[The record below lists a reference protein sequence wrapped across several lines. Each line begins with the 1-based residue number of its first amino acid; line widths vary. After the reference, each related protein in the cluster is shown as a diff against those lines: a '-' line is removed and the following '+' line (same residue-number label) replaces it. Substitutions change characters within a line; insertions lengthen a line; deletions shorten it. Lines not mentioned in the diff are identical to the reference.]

1 MGSLMKFAGTWT
13 IEDMM
18 ASPLRYL
25 PVEVAP
31 GTAALRVT
39 LSYPRDGGA
48 VLDLGCFGPSGF
60 RGWSGG
66 ARSSF
71 VISAVGAT
79 PGYLA
84 GEVVAGLWQVA
95 IGLYRVPAEGVG
107 YEVTAEAIGAA
118 EAAGW
123 LAGALAEDGLVLSD
137 GTWSAA
143 RAGAAGLGGLAG
155 LGELAGLAESFGP
168 PVVPAPPP
176 GERPERRELPAAP
189 GRTWLAG
196 DLHAH
201 TVHSDGSMTVPELA
215 AHAVSRGLD
224 FVAVTDHNTVSHH
237 RELGQASAA
246 YGVTLVPGQE
256 VTTPRGHAGVLG
268 DTGWIDFR
276 TSADAWLDAAERGG
290 GLMSINHPFAGD
302 VSWLHSMTR
311 RPPLLEV
318 WHWSWLDPT
327 WTTPLSWWQAWDP
340 SAIPVGG
347 SDWHRPGSDSPLGT
361 PTTWVECDDDAGV
374 DGVLRG
380 LRAGR
385 VAISASR
392 NGPVLLR
399 HDDGFAAVGA
409 DGLLLADPE
418 GPYRRVAGDVAYL
431 PGRPGYHRL
440 ITPSGATV
448 ALTP

>member
-1 MGSLMKFAGTWT
+1 
-13 IEDMM
+13 MM
-18 ASPLRYL
+18 ASPWHYL
-25 PVEVAP
+25 AVEVPA

-39 LSYPRDGGA
+39 LSYSRDGGA

-60 RGWSGG
+60 VGWSGG

-71 VISAVGAT
+71 VVSALGAT
-79 PGYLA
+79 PGYLP
-84 GEVVAGLWQVA
+84 GEVAAGLWQVA
-95 IGLYRVPAEGVG
+95 IGLYRVPAEGIR
-107 YEVTAEAIGAA
+107 YEVTAEAVGGAGWASWTA
-118 EAAGW
+118 EALAADGVV
-123 LAGALAEDGLVLSD
+123 LAGGAGPVGAVGTLGSLAPSRPE
-137 GTWSAA
+137 
-143 RAGAAGLGGLAG
+143 
-155 LGELAGLAESFGP
+155 
-168 PVVPAPPP
+168 
-176 GERPERRELPAAP
+176 ERPGRRVLPATA
-189 GRTWLAG
+189 GRMWLAG

-201 TVHSDGSMTVPELA
+201 TVHSDGAMTVPELA

-237 RELGQASAA
+237 RELGSASAA

-256 VTTPRGHAGVLG
+256 VTTSRGHAGVLG

-276 TSADAWLDAAERGG
+276 SPADSWLAAAERGG
-290 GLMSINHPFAGD
+290 GLMSVNHPFAGD
-302 VSWLHSMTR
+302 VSWLHSMAR

-361 PTTWVECDDDAGV
+361 PTTWVECEDDSGV
-374 DGVLRG
+374 DGVIEA

-385 VAISASR
+385 VAITASR

-399 HDDGFAAVGA
+399 HDGGFVAVAA

-418 GPYRRVAGDVAYL
+418 GPYRRVAGDVAHL

-440 ITPSGATV
+440 LTPLGATV

>member
-1 MGSLMKFAGTWT
+1 MGSLIRHAGTWT
-13 IEDMM
+13 LEDMM
-18 ASPLRYL
+18 ASPLHYL
-25 PVEVAP
+25 PIEVTP

-48 VLDLGCFGPSGF
+48 VLDLGCFAPSGF

-71 VISAVGAT
+71 VISAAGAT
-79 PGYLA
+79 PGYLP
-84 GEVVAGLWQVA
+84 GEVVTGVWQVA

-107 YEVTAEAIGAA
+107 YEVTAEAIGGA

-123 LAGALAEDGLVLSD
+123 LAGALAADGVV
-137 GTWSAA
+137 
-143 RAGAAGLGGLAG
+143 LAG
-155 LGELAGLAESFGP
+155 GSAGPAGPFGP
-168 PVVPAPPP
+168 PAVPVP
-176 GERPERRELPAAP
+176 GDRPGRRELPATP
-189 GRTWLAG
+189 GRRWLAG

-215 AHAVSRGLD
+215 ALAVSRGLD
-224 FVAVTDHNTVSHH
+224 FLAVTDHNTVSHH
-237 RELGQASAA
+237 RELGPTSAA
-246 YGVTLVPGQE
+246 YGITLVPGQE
-256 VTTPRGHAGVLG
+256 VTTPLGHAGVLG

-276 TSADAWLDAAERGG
+276 TSADEWLDAAERGG
-290 GLMSINHPFAGD
+290 GLMSVNHPFAGD
-302 VSWLHSMTR
+302 VSWLHPMTR

-340 SAIPVGG
+340 SAIPIGG

-361 PTTWVECDDDAGV
+361 PTTWVECDEPGV
-374 DGVLRG
+374 DGVLEG

-392 NGPVLLR
+392 NGPVLVR
-399 HDDGFAAVGA
+399 HDGGFTAVGA

-431 PGRPGYHRL
+431 PGRPGEPGRPGYHRL
-440 ITPSGATV
+440 LTPSGATV

>member
-1 MGSLMKFAGTWT
+1 
-13 IEDMM
+13 M
-18 ASPLRYL
+18 ASPLRNL
-25 PVEVAP
+25 AVEVAP

-71 VISAVGAT
+71 VISAAGAT

-84 GEVVAGLWQVA
+84 GEVTAGLWDVA
-95 IGLYRVPAEGVG
+95 IGLYRVPAEGVA

-123 LAGALAEDGLVLSD
+123 LPGALAV
-137 GTWSAA
+137 
-143 RAGAAGLGGLAG
+143 
-155 LGELAGLAESFGP
+155 
-168 PVVPAPPP
+168 PVP
-176 GERPERRELPAAP
+176 GERPERRALPAAP

-201 TVHSDGSMTVPELA
+201 TVHSDGAMTVPELA

-224 FVAVTDHNTVSHH
+224 FLAVTDHNTVSHH
-237 RELGQASAA
+237 RELGPAAAA
-246 YGVTLVPGQE
+246 YGITLVPGQE

-302 VSWLHSMTR
+302 VSWLHPMTR

-361 PTTWVECDDDAGV
+361 PTTWVECEDAGV
-374 DGVLRG
+374 DGVLEG

-385 VAISASR
+385 VAITASR
-392 NGPVLLR
+392 NGPILVR
-399 HDDGFAAVGA
+399 HDGGFVAVEA
-409 DGLLLADPE
+409 DGLLLADPS
-418 GPYRRVAGDVAYL
+418 GPYRRVAGDVAHL

-440 ITPSGATV
+440 LTPSGATV